1 MNMIHKVDI
10 KLCAYLCKYAHVTCY
25 SNYFF

>member
-1 MNMIHKVDI
+1 MIHKVDI
-10 KLCAYLCKYAHVTCY
+10 KICAALHKYAHVTCY